1 MTGAIAFIK
10 YYREISDAFITGPA
24 TLHCIDYSLKMGVPG
39 NGNRL
44 ITKVTWQDQ
53 V

>member
-10 YYREISDAFITGPA
+10 YYREINDVFITGPA
-24 TLHCIDYSLKMGVPG
+24 TLHYIDYSLKMGVPG